1 MKEQRIGSSWRVSA
15 SLPSIQGNDK
25 SLFYVQGDDDKGDLR
40 ASAQDALSLQT

>member
-1 MKEQRIGSSWRVSA
+1 MSA

>member
-1 MKEQRIGSSWRVSA
+1 MSA
-15 SLPSIQGNDK
+15 SLPSMQGDDDK